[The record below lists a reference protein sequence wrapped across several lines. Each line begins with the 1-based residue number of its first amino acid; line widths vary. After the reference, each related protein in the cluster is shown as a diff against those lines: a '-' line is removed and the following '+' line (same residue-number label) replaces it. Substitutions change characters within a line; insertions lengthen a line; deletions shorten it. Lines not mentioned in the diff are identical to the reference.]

1 MFIREETVCTL
12 LLIMTACLEEHH
24 RYSLMQGHIC
34 TCQPPAASGS
44 KTSTSGIISRAG
56 FPVHV
61 CPAAHFA
68 PTGDN
73 FIHFSLALLLWHHF
87 DQTHTLIK
95 G

>member
-1 MFIREETVCTL
+1 MHALVDNDSMARRTSPL
-12 LLIMTACLEEHH
+12 SAH
-24 RYSLMQGHIC
+24 SLMQGHIC